1 MFRLL
6 YRIYNTI
13 VWDITGENPYQI
25 QREQRINMTKS
36 MAAAFK
42 KLFMS
47 SASSAVGTGTVLE
60 IHSATAPEEARIQ
73 DSNLYNPQIDDS
85 SAIIKFNMDGAN
97 GYFAIA
103 MFFLVFLMV
112 LTAIS
117 LCC

>member
-1 MFRLL
+1 
-6 YRIYNTI
+6 
-13 VWDITGENPYQI
+13 
-25 QREQRINMTKS
+25 
-36 MAAAFK
+36 
-42 KLFMS
+42 MS
-47 SASSAVGTGTVLE
+47 SASRAVGTGTILGL
-60 IHSATAPEEARIQ
+60 HSALAPEEAKIQ

-117 LCC
+117 LCCGCSPSRLAKKRQEEAWKAEIKEMMQKNNKVEVEEGLEAEGMD